1 VTEGPIVAPTAAI
14 QAWHDGLAGTV
25 GPDSA
30 GELESILRARG
41 LFFGDRALCTVIRPR
56 FLSPSQYAL
65 LRREGHLLLRAFDAA
80 WGAAIADPGVFA
92 QFRPESWEAELIGAD
107 PGRVVPSPLSRLD
120 AFFQD
125 GGSTFKLTEYNAETP
140 AGSAYGDALTE
151 IFLSLPA
158 AREFLRSHTI
168 WTLPA
173 RHNVLHALLDAWQAW
188 SGTRNKPA
196 IAIIDWNDVPT
207 QSEFRLFEKFFREN
221 GYECRILDPAEC
233 EYGGARGTGH
243 GARLTAHGSPI
254 DLIYKRILLH
264 ELVERGG
271 MDHPIIRAVRDGA
284 VCMANGFRCKLLHKK
299 ASLAVLS
306 DERNARLFGP
316 AERAAI
322 ARHVPWTRVVED
334 RRTRVEEGRSGS
346 KGVEVDLLEYAARNR
361 ERLVLKPN
369 DDYGGA
375 GIVLGWEVDQS
386 AWEAALRN
394 ALAEPCIVQQRIE
407 LPSAPYPALTPG
419 GVELADRIED
429 TAPFVFGGSHIDG
442 CLSRISTASLVNVT
456 AGGGS
461 TVPTFVVEPRPS

>member
-1 VTEGPIVAPTAAI
+1 MTEGPIVAPTGAI
-14 QAWHDGLAGTV
+14 QAWHDGLGGAV
-25 GPDSA
+25 GSESA
-30 GELESILRARG
+30 SQLEAVLRERG
-41 LFFGDRALCTVIRPR
+41 LFFGERALCTVIRPR

-65 LRREGHLLLRAFDAA
+65 LRRQGKVLLRAFDAA
-80 WGAAIADPGVFA
+80 WGAAMTDSGVFA

-107 PGRVVPSPLSRLD
+107 PGRAVPSPLSRLD
-120 AFFQD
+120 AFFQE

-151 IFLSLPA
+151 IFLGLPA
-158 AREFLRSHTI
+158 AREFLRSHLL

-173 RHNVLHALLDAWQAW
+173 RHNVLHALLDAWHAW
-188 SGTRNKPA
+188 SGTRNKPS
-196 IAIIDWNDVPT
+196 IAIIDWADVPT

-221 GYECRILDPAEC
+221 GYECRILEPAEC
-233 EYGGARGTGH
+233 EYSGS
-243 GARLTAHGSPI
+243 RLTAHGSPI
-254 DLIYKRILLH
+254 DLIYKRVLIH
-264 ELVERGG
+264 ELVGQGG
-271 MDHPIIRAVRDGA
+271 MNHPIIRAVREGA

-306 DERNARLFGP
+306 DERNAKLFGP

-322 ARHVPWTRVVED
+322 TKHVPWTRVVEA
-334 RRTRVEEGRSGS
+334 RRTQVHGR
-346 KGVEVDLLEYAARNR
+346 EVDLLEYAASNR
-361 ERLVLKPN
+361 EKLVLKPN

-375 GIVLGWEVDQS
+375 GIVLGWEADQATWESSLKS
-386 AWEAALRN
+386 ALV
-394 ALAEPCIVQQRIE
+394 EPYIVQERIE
-407 LPSAPYPALTPG
+407 LPVEPYPALTPD
-419 GVELADRIED
+419 GVVLADRIVD

>member
-1 VTEGPIVAPTAAI
+1 MTEGPVTAPTGAI
-14 QAWHDGLAGTV
+14 EAWHDGLGGAVGTE
-25 GPDSA
+25 SA
-30 GELESILRARG
+30 AELDHVLRQRG

-65 LRREGHLLLRAFDAA
+65 IRRQGHRLLRAFDAA
-80 WGAAIADPGVFA
+80 WGAAMADPGIFA

-107 PGRVVPSPLSRLD
+107 PGRAVPSPLSRLD
-120 AFFQD
+120 AFFQE

-151 IFLSLPA
+151 IFLGLPV
-158 AREFLRSHTI
+158 AREFLRSHLL

-188 SGTRNKPA
+188 SGTRNKPS
-196 IAIIDWNDVPT
+196 IAIVDWNDVPT

-221 GYECRILDPAEC
+221 GYACRILEPAEC
-233 EYGGARGTGH
+233 EYDGS
-243 GARLTAHGSPI
+243 RLTAHGSRI
-254 DLIYKRILLH
+254 DLIYKRVLIH
-264 ELVERGG
+264 ELVEREG
-271 MDHPIIRAVRDGA
+271 MNHPIIRAVRDGA

-322 ARHVPWTRVVED
+322 TRHVPWTRVVER
-334 RRTRVEEGRSGS
+334 RRTVVDGR
-346 KGVEVDLLEYAARNR
+346 EVDLLEYAATNR
-361 ERLVLKPN
+361 ENLVLKPN

-375 GIVLGWEVDQS
+375 GIVLGWEAAQGEWESALQS
-386 AWEAALRN
+386 ALE
-394 ALAEPCIVQQRIE
+394 EPSIVQERIE
-407 LPSAPYPALTPG
+407 LPVEPYPALTPE
-419 GVELADRIED
+419 GVVLAERIVD

>member
-1 VTEGPIVAPTAAI
+1 MTEGPVVAPTGAI
-14 QAWHDGLAGTV
+14 QAWHDGLGGTV
-25 GPDSA
+25 GTESA
-30 GELESILRARG
+30 ELLESVLRERG

-65 LRREGHLLLRAFDAA
+65 IRRQGKLLLRAFDAA
-80 WGAAIADPGVFA
+80 WGAAMTDASVFA
-92 QFRPESWEAELIGAD
+92 QFRPEAWEAELIGAD
-107 PGRVVPSPLSRLD
+107 PGRAVPSPLSRLD
-120 AFFQD
+120 AFFQE

-151 IFLSLPA
+151 IFLGLPA
-158 AREFLRSHTI
+158 SREFLRSHLL

-188 SGTRNKPA
+188 SGTRNKPS
-196 IAIIDWNDVPT
+196 IAIIDWPDVPT
-207 QSEFRLFEKFFREN
+207 QSEFRLFEKFFRDN
-221 GYECRILDPAEC
+221 GYECRILEPAEC
-233 EYGGARGTGH
+233 EYSGS
-243 GARLTAHGSPI
+243 RLTAHGLPI
-254 DLIYKRILLH
+254 DLIYKRVLLH
-264 ELVERGG
+264 ELVGQGG
-271 MDHPIIRAVRDGA
+271 MSHPIIRAVREGA

-299 ASLAVLS
+299 ASLAVVS

-322 ARHVPWTRVVED
+322 TKYVPWTRVVED
-334 RRTRVEEGRSGS
+334 RRTTAGGRD
-346 KGVEVDLLEYAARNR
+346 VDLLDYAASNR
-361 ERLVLKPN
+361 EQLVLKPN

-375 GIVLGWEVDQS
+375 GIVLGWEVDQPTWESSLKS
-386 AWEAALRN
+386 AVV
-394 ALAEPCIVQQRIE
+394 EPYIVQERIE
-407 LPSAPYPALTPG
+407 LPSTPYPALTPDG
-419 GVELADRIED
+419 IVLADRIED

>member
-1 VTEGPIVAPTAAI
+1 VTEGPIVAPTVAI
-14 QAWHDGLAGTV
+14 QAWHDGLAGAV
-25 GPDSA
+25 GSESA
-30 GELESILRARG
+30 AELEGTLRDRG

-65 LRREGHLLLRAFDAA
+65 LRREGRHLLKAFDAA
-80 WGAAIADPGVFA
+80 WGAAMADPAVFA

-107 PGRVVPSPLSRLD
+107 PGRTLPSPLSRLD

-140 AGSAYGDALTE
+140 AGSAYGDALSE
-151 IFLSLPA
+151 IFLGLPV
-158 AREFLRSHTI
+158 AREFLRSHLL

-173 RHNVLHALLDAWQAW
+173 RHNVLHALLDAWRAW
-188 SGTRNKPA
+188 SGTRNKPS
-196 IAIIDWNDVPT
+196 IAIVDWNDVPT
-207 QSEFRLFEKFFREN
+207 QSEFRLFERFFRDT
-221 GYECRILDPAEC
+221 GYDCRILEPAEC
-233 EYGGARGTGH
+233 EYDGS
-243 GARLTAHGSPI
+243 RLTAHGSPI
-254 DLIYKRILLH
+254 DLIYKRVLIH

-306 DERNARLFGP
+306 DDRNAKLFGP

-322 ARHVPWTRVVED
+322 ARHVPWTRVVEE
-334 RRTRVEEGRSGS
+334 RRTIAGGRD
-346 KGVEVDLLEYAARNR
+346 VDLVEYAAGNR
-361 ERLVLKPN
+361 ENLVLKPN

-386 AWEAALRN
+386 AWEASLKSALV
-394 ALAEPCIVQQRIE
+394 EPYIVQERIE
-407 LPSAPYPALTPG
+407 LPVTSYPALTPD
-419 GVELADRIED
+419 GVVLADRIED